1 MSHWMK
7 QLHARFSWRKL
18 AVSSVGLLAL
28 TGILVLAVYELTKAE
43 VTVKADEELLA
54 VYTHA
59 STVGEVLEEQ
69 DIDTTNHDYIEPSE
83 ETVISEAM
91 TIVYK
96 PAQRVDVNLEGEE
109 RSVWTT
115 AATVGELMDDLY
127 ITVDEHDYIQPEL
140 DKQVN
145 EGMQVI
151 FKPAFQVTVISDG
164 EKETVWSTSTT
175 VADFLE
181 KEDIALG
188 EMDRVEPDKEEELRE
203 AAEIKVIRVEK
214 VTDVVEETVD
224 YATVTRNDSSLQQ
237 GNEEVKQQG
246 KKGKIEKRYEVV
258 LEDGEE
264 VSRKLINEEVIKESE
279 DRIVAV
285 GTKKQTETVSRGSS
299 SAGSSSSESS
309 SGASSSGS
317 SNSSNSSGSS
327 DRSGSSGNS
336 SSSSGGNWETY
347 TATAYTASCTGCSG
361 VTATG
366 IDLKANPDANVIAVD
381 PAVIPLGSRVE
392 VKGYGTYIAGD
403 TGGAI
408 KGKKIDIFIPDSNKV
423 KSFGR
428 RNVQVRVL
436 D

>member
-7 QLHARFSWRKL
+7 QLYARFTWRKL

-28 TGILVLAVYELTKAE
+28 TGILILAVYELTKAE

-96 PAQRVDVNLEGEE
+96 PAQRVEVNLEEEE

-127 ITVDEHDYIQPEL
+127 ITVDEHDYIHPEL

-181 KEDIALG
+181 NENITLG
-188 EMDRVEPDKEEELRE
+188 EMDRVEPETEEELRE
-203 AAEIKVIRVEK
+203 EAEIKVIRVEK

-264 VSRKLINEEVIKESE
+264 VSRKLINEEVVKESE

-285 GTKKQTETVSRGSS
+285 GTKKQTESVSRGSS

-327 DRSGSSGNS
+327 NRSGSSGNS